1 MEQIQFA
8 PTQFVHRRAILFGL
22 AVIPFIG
29 RSAHGEDFPTRPIRL
44 VVPFGPG
51 SVADIVARKVGE
63 KAGVALKRSFVI
75 ENRPGAGGSIGAAA
89 VAKAEPDGYT
99 LCLGTVA
106 SHAIIA
112 ALEPLSYNL
121 ATDFKAV
128 ALLVTTANLI
138 AVNTSVPANTLP
150 EYLDYVRRKGVS
162 LYVSGGVATTTQ
174 LLPELIRVRL
184 NVPLQHVPA
193 AKVGD
198 SFNDLLAGRVD
209 MMCYPA
215 LGLQPH
221 LSSGLIRPLAVA
233 SPNRVKSLP
242 DVPTVAEAL
251 GNKDYDLISWFGVFA
266 PAKTPD
272 AIISILSSALSA
284 AVLSMS
290 DELEKIGVDAR
301 GWQADRFDAF
311 FRAEIPRWAEIV
323 RMTGV
328 REQH

>member
-1 MEQIQFA
+1 M
-8 PTQFVHRRAILFGL
+8 PDTRLFGAEL
-22 AVIPFIG
+22 VNRRTILLSLLTVPFID
-29 RSAHGEDFPTRPIRL
+29 RPASAESFPTRPIRFI
-44 VVPFGPG
+44 VPFGAG
-51 SVADIVARKVGE
+51 SITDIIARKVGE
-63 KAGVALKRSFVI
+63 KAGSTLKQSFVI
-75 ENRPGAGGSIGAAA
+75 ENHPGAGGAIGAAM

-99 LCLGTVA
+99 ICMGTVA
-106 SHAIIA
+106 SHAIAA
-112 ALEPLSYNL
+112 ALEPLPYDL

-128 ALLVTTANLI
+128 TLLVTSANLI
-138 AVNTSVPANTLP
+138 VVNASVPAKTLP
-150 EYLDYVRRKGVS
+150 EYLDYARKKGVS

-215 LGLQPH
+215 IGLQPY
-221 LSSGLIRPLAVA
+221 LNSGAVRPLAVA
-233 SPNRVKSLP
+233 SPNRIKALP
-242 DVPTVAEAL
+242 DVPTVTEAL
-251 GNKDYDLISWFGVFA
+251 GSKDYDLISWFGVFA

-272 AIISILSSALSA
+272 ATVSILSQALST

-290 DELEKIGVDAR
+290 NELNNIGVDAR
-301 GWQADRFDAF
+301 GWDPARFDTF
-311 FRAEIPRWAEIV
+311 YRAEIPRWAEVV
-323 RMTGV
+323 RVTGV

>member
-1 MEQIQFA
+1 MTNSANRRSVLAGLVAA
-8 PTQFVHRRAILFGL
+8 PLAWQSARA
-22 AVIPFIG
+22 
-29 RSAHGEDFPTRPIRL
+29 EDYNDYPSRPIRL
-44 VVPFGPG
+44 IVPFGAG

-63 KAGVALKRSFVI
+63 KAGITLKQNFVI
-75 ENRPGAGGSIGAAA
+75 ENHPGAGGAIGAAM
-89 VAKAEPDGYT
+89 VATAAPDGYT

-106 SHAIIA
+106 SHAIAA
-112 ALEPLSYNL
+112 ALEPLPYNL

-128 ALLVTTANLI
+128 TLLVTTANLI
-138 AVNTSVPANTLP
+138 VVNSTVPVKTLP
-150 EYLDYVRRKGVS
+150 EYLDYARKKGSS

-184 NVPLQHVPA
+184 HVPLQHVPA

-215 LGLQPH
+215 LGLAPY
-221 LSSGLIRPLAVA
+221 LATNAVRPLAVG
-233 SPNRVKSLP
+233 SDHRVKSLP
-242 DVPTVAEAL
+242 DVPTVAESL
-251 GNKDYDLISWFGVFA
+251 GSDEYNLTSWFGVFA

-272 AIISILSSALSA
+272 PIVQKLSSVMSA

-290 DELEKIGVDAR
+290 DEFNNIGADAR
-301 GWQADRFDAF
+301 GWPSDRFDAF

-323 RMTGV
+323 KLTGV
-328 REQH
+328 RETH